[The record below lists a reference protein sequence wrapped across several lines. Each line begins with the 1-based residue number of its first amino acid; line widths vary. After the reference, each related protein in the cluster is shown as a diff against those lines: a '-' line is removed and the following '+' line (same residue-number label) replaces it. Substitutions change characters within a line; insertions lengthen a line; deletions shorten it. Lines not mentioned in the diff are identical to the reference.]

1 MLYHSIKIK
10 SSYIPEEEKADN
22 IALGKI
28 FLSVPNSTVGQAWSG
43 NLLIGVHV
51 QDSRLL
57 QVHSLSSCSGR
68 RINYFTLV
76 SQWMKSQVYH

>member
-10 SSYIPEEEKADN
+10 SNYIPEEEKADN

-43 NLLIGVHV
+43 NLLIGVRV
-51 QDSRLL
+51 QELM
-57 QVHSLSSCSGR
+57 V
-68 RINYFTLV
+68 
-76 SQWMKSQVYH
+76 VY